1 MSVGSLKCHLASE
14 SPQFFMSLRHLAG
27 FTIALA
33 AFCTGCQQTSSR
45 LLNAATPD
53 AEPQSPPVRSQAVD
67 CTNATTTLE
76 INECVAESYRQ
87 ADAELNR
94 VYNELIAQLNG
105 ENREKLVT
113 AQLAW
118 IEFRDA
124 NCEWEA
130 FRFEG
135 GTIQPSMRL
144 GCLERL
150 TRDRTLA
157 LQNYASNLY

>member
-1 MSVGSLKCHLASE
+1 MALVCTSCSLDAASVRPEATRTGDPPAPE
-14 SPQFFMSLRHLAG
+14 
-27 FTIALA
+27 TTA
-33 AFCTGCQQTSSR
+33 A
-45 LLNAATPD
+45 
-53 AEPQSPPVRSQAVD
+53 EVSPPGNVANENAPPSEPTSAQTPD
-67 CTNATTTLE
+67 CTNPTTTIE
-76 INECVAESYRQ
+76 INACAAESYRQ
-87 ADAELNR
+87 ADAQLNR
-94 VYNELIAQLNG
+94 VYDELMAQLDDA
-105 ENREKLVT
+105 NREKLVE

-150 TRDRTLA
+150 TRDRTLT
-157 LQNYASNLY
+157 LQNYANFP